1 MAEGLARAFAPGAT
15 FVSAGT
21 QPGDSLNAESVAAL
35 AEVGVDM
42 SEHAPQQITDEMIAA
57 ADVVV
62 VLGEQADVVTHD
74 GTPVVRW
81 VLDEPSERGV
91 VGMERMRLVR
101 DEIAG
106 RVRDLL
112 SDHAGE
118 APVRAANPY
127 DVYLDPDTSADL
139 TSADPGID
147 DAATPADAAG
157 DVAPAADATAAADA
171 PAAPL
176 PAATADE
183 AAEDLHDEHLDDT
196 IERLPTRAGRRRASR
211 QAPPSLRAV
220 VTGASSGIGRAT
232 VELLRAA
239 GWEVFALARRA
250 DRLSELAV
258 RTGAT
263 AVVCDV
269 TDDASVA
276 AAVARVTDDGPLNA
290 VVNVAGGALGTD
302 SVADA
307 DLDRWRRMYETN
319 VLGTLRLTRALLPS
333 LRESGRGDVV
343 VLTSTAAHDTYP
355 GGAGYVAAKHA
366 ERVIAS
372 TLRLELVGEPVRV
385 MEIAPG
391 MVATEEF
398 SLVRYDGDAE
408 KAAAVYAGVE
418 SPLVAEDVADA
429 IVWTL
434 TRPHH
439 VNIDSMIIRPRAQA
453 SNTLVARREA

>member
-1 MAEGLARAFAPGAT
+1 MDVMSEVPGSVLFVCSRNGGKSPMAEGIARAFAPGAT

-21 QPGDSLNAESVAAL
+21 APGESLNGESVAAL
-35 AEVGVDM
+35 AEVGVDI
-42 SEHAPQQITDEMIAA
+42 SEHVPQQVTDEMIAA

-62 VLGEQADVVTHD
+62 VLGEQADVQTHD

-91 VGMERMRLVR
+91 DGMERMRLVR
-101 DEIAG
+101 DEIAE
-106 RVRDLL
+106 RVRGLL
-112 SDHAGE
+112 GGTPSGSSVPADATDGTVTAHDVE
-118 APVRAANPY
+118 PVHDAEPADPAVARPANPY
-127 DVYLDPDTSADL
+127 DVDPDEH
-139 TSADPGID
+139 
-147 DAATPADAAG
+147 
-157 DVAPAADATAAADA
+157 V
-171 PAAPL
+171 
-176 PAATADE
+176 
-183 AAEDLHDEHLDDT
+183 EDTVEK
-196 IERLPTRAGRRRASR
+196 LPTRAGRRRATR
-211 QAPPSLRAV
+211 PTALSLRAV
-220 VTGASSGIGRAT
+220 VTGASSGIGLAT

-239 GWEVFALARRA
+239 GWEVFALARRV
-250 DRLSELAV
+250 DRLEELAA

-263 AVVCDV
+263 AIACDV

-276 AAVARVTDDGPLNA
+276 AAVARVTADGRLNA
-290 VVNVAGGALGTD
+290 VVNIAGGALGTD

-307 DLDRWRRMYETN
+307 DLDRWRQMYETN

-366 ERVIAS
+366 ERIIAS

-385 MEIAPG
+385 IEIAPG

-408 KAAAVYAGVE
+408 KAAAVYAGVDA
-418 SPLVAEDVADA
+418 PLVASDVADA
-429 IVWTL
+429 VVWTL

-453 SNTLVARREA
+453 SNTLVARNQA

>member
-21 QPGDSLNAESVAAL
+21 QPGDALNAESVAAL

-42 SEHAPQQITDEMIAA
+42 SEHTPQQITDEMIAA

-62 VLGEQADVVTHD
+62 VLGEQADVVAHD

-81 VLDEPSERGV
+81 LLDEPSDRGV

-118 APVRAANPY
+118 APERPANPY
-127 DVYLDPDTSADL
+127 DVDPETSADL
-139 TSADPGID
+139 RIA
-147 DAATPADAAG
+147 DAATLVGIESVADG
-157 DVAPAADATAAADA
+157 RSVPV
-171 PAAPL
+171 

-183 AAEDLHDEHLDDT
+183 TADDLHDEHLDDT

-211 QAPPSLRAV
+211 PAPPRLRAV

-250 DRLSELAV
+250 DRLSELAT

-276 AAVARVTDDGPLNA
+276 AAVARVTADGPLNA

-385 MEIAPG
+385 IEIAPG

-408 KAAAVYAGVE
+408 KVAAVYAGVD

-439 VNIDSMIIRPRAQA
+439 VNIDSMIVRPRAQA
-453 SNTLVARREA
+453 SNTVVARSDA

>member
-1 MAEGLARAFAPGAT
+1 M
-15 FVSAGT
+15 
-21 QPGDSLNAESVAAL
+21 
-35 AEVGVDM
+35 
-42 SEHAPQQITDEMIAA
+42 
-57 ADVVV
+57 
-62 VLGEQADVVTHD
+62 
-74 GTPVVRW
+74 
-81 VLDEPSERGV
+81 
-91 VGMERMRLVR
+91 
-101 DEIAG
+101 
-106 RVRDLL
+106 
-112 SDHAGE
+112 
-118 APVRAANPY
+118 
-127 DVYLDPDTSADL
+127 
-139 TSADPGID
+139 
-147 DAATPADAAG
+147 
-157 DVAPAADATAAADA
+157 TA
-171 PAAPL
+171 
-176 PAATADE
+176 
-183 AAEDLHDEHLDDT
+183 
-196 IERLPTRAGRRRASR
+196 
-211 QAPPSLRAV
+211 
-220 VTGASSGIGRAT
+220 
-232 VELLRAA
+232 
-239 GWEVFALARRA
+239 
-250 DRLSELAV
+250 
-258 RTGAT
+258 
-263 AVVCDV
+263 
-269 TDDASVA
+269 
-276 AAVARVTDDGPLNA
+276 DGPLNA

-343 VLTSTAAHDTYP
+343 VLTSTAGHDTYP

-408 KAAAVYAGVE
+408 KAAAVYAGVA

-453 SNTLVARREA
+453 SIMFPTTPLSFRISLRL